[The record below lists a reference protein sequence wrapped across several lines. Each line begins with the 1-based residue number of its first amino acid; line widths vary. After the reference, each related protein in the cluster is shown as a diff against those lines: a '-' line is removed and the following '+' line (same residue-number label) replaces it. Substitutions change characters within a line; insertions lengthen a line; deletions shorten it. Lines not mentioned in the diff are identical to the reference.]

1 VKRTA
6 VLMELDVLVDA
17 ELTERSEAF
26 DEEPT
31 CHIKHVF
38 LGSLDIRDL
47 LEQKELQDLEQKMLA
62 NEPDAQYADKQHDIA
77 KDEQEMQFE
86 DEDL

>member
-1 VKRTA
+1 VRRPRGREVAKRTA

-17 ELTERSEAF
+17 ELTERCEAF

-47 LEQKELQDLEQKMLA
+47 LLQEELQELEQKVLA
-62 NEPDAQYADKQHDIA
+62 NEPDPTPQD
-77 KDEQEMQFE
+77 ME
-86 DEDL
+86 DVL

>member
-1 VKRTA
+1 VRRPQGREVAKRTA

-17 ELTERSEAF
+17 ELTERCEAF
-26 DEEPT
+26 GEEPT

-47 LEQKELQDLEQKMLA
+47 LEQKEIQELEQKVLA
-62 NEPDAQYADKQHDIA
+62 NEPDPTPQD
-77 KDEQEMQFE
+77 ME
-86 DEDL
+86 DVL

>member
-1 VKRTA
+1 MRRPQGREVAKRTA

-17 ELTERSEAF
+17 ELTERAF
-26 DEEPT
+26 DEEPA

-47 LEQKELQDLEQKMLA
+47 LEQQEIQELEWKMLA
-62 NEPDAQYADKQHDIA
+62 NEPDPTPQDI
-77 KDEQEMQFE
+77 E
-86 DEDL
+86 DTP